1 MSAIAL
7 IVGLGN
13 PGPTYAATR
22 HNVGQR
28 WVETLADRF
37 RIPLQPESKF
47 SGLVGRGRI
56 AQNDVRLLVPTTY
69 MNDSGRA
76 VAALANFYK
85 WTPDRILVAYD
96 EMAFEPGQVRLRE
109 GGGDNGHNGVRS
121 IVAGLGRQKG
131 FLRLRIGVGHP
142 GDARRVTSYLTQQK
156 PPQSERELIEQGLDR
171 INDALLGKILGG
183 AIGEAMNTLHG
194 PPGGRP
200 ASKRRSPDSPAGQAS
215 EQASAPEHRSTDSRE

>member
-1 MSAIAL
+1 MSALAL

-28 WVETLADRF
+28 WVETLAERHA
-37 RIPLQPESKF
+37 IPLQPESKF
-47 SGLVGRGRI
+47 FGRVGRGRI
-56 AQNDVRLLVPTTY
+56 ARHDVRLLVPTTY

-85 WTPDRILVAYD
+85 WTPERILVAYD

-121 IVAGLGRQKG
+121 IVAELGKKKG

-142 GDARRVTSYLTQQK
+142 GDARRVTSYLTQQT
-156 PPQSERELIEQGLDR
+156 PPAAEREQVPEEVKEERYARLLELTEAAARGPIIPSQLER
-171 INDALLGKILGG
+171 IK
-183 AIGEAMNTLHG
+183 
-194 PPGGRP
+194 
-200 ASKRRSPDSPAGQAS
+200 
-215 EQASAPEHRSTDSRE
+215 